1 MGQKL
6 KSRLRSDLWVVLLDI
21 IAVNGA
27 YLLALLIRF
36 YVHFKFIS
44 GIGNFR
50 EYYLQFT
57 PYYTLA
63 CLLVF
68 YICGLY
74 GGMWRYAGIS
84 DVYRIVLA
92 NVITSIIQV
101 AGTKLLFHGMPTGY
115 YIVGGFLQLLMA
127 VSGGCS
133 CSTGHPGV
141 DAFQEES
148 SSYKTCTET
157 VSPTCW
163 TPGNW

>member
-63 CLLVF
+63 
-68 YICGLY
+68 
-74 GGMWRYAGIS
+74 
-84 DVYRIVLA
+84 
-92 NVITSIIQV
+92 
-101 AGTKLLFHGMPTGY
+101 
-115 YIVGGFLQLLMA
+115 
-127 VSGGCS
+127 
-133 CSTGHPGV
+133 
-141 DAFQEES
+141 
-148 SSYKTCTET
+148 
-157 VSPTCW
+157 
-163 TPGNW
+163 